1 MRGKRRLANEKETQ
15 REGVSAFAEGKP
27 DTDCPYKSNGNA
39 ADVSQ
44 NRIWWMN
51 GYYAAHAVANVRG
64 VTSPK
69 SSRNLT
75 LRNQTCKIRGN
86 FPKGTT

>member
-1 MRGKRRLANEKETQ
+1 MRGKRRSKYEKDIQ
-15 REGVSAFAEGKP
+15 REGVFAFAAGSS

-44 NRIWWMN
+44 KRIWWMN

-64 VTSPK
+64 VTL
-69 SSRNLT
+69 NEMLAEE
-75 LRNQTCKIRGN
+75 
-86 FPKGTT
+86 FDGTESKA